1 MARVIVSPA
10 PAAEESILALLQTR
24 SDVVSVIVD
33 VFKVNDFLGISLET
47 ADSRNNESFYLT
59 GASGMA
65 RSLNQ
70 MGVKTRDEVLV
81 ARHPY
86 QLRSGQMYVVS
97 PLTDLNQYLVG
108 KGFTAQPKAGRKAVA
123 KVKAGLKQESR

>member
-10 PAAEESILALLQTR
+10 PAAEEAILALLQTR
-24 SDVVSVIVD
+24 CDVDSVVVD
-33 VFKVNDFLGISLET
+33 VFKVNDFLGISLEI
-47 ADSRNNESFYLT
+47 ADSHNESFYLT
-59 GASGMA
+59 GPSGMA

-70 MGVKTRDEVLV
+70 LGVKTGDEVLV

-123 KVKAGLKQESR
+123 KGKAGLKQESR